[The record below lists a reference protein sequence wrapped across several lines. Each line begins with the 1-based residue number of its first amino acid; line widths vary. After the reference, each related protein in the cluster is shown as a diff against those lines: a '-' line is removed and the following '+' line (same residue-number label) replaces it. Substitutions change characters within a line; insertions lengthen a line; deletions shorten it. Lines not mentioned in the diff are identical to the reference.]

1 MVQAVVAVAERMYGS
16 AEVVPDAVGWLL
28 DEEFAFGEP
37 YGSTGEFLGDLVD
50 AVAHP
55 GTCTDTTV
63 EAVPFLMELVCDDKV
78 APGSRLVLLGDLLR
92 LAASG
97 AAAEVSLADRIA
109 ALGCVWE
116 ESAAEYPTRRA
127 IGGELPRLLS
137 RWGDENPQQDADAED
152 EDGDASAGDESEPS
166 EPSEETRAG
175 QGGPSRSPSGQLMQ
189 AVEQILVGAGRP
201 MKVKDITEALG
212 RPTKGDEGRAPIET
226 TRATCKRLVK
236 NGRAVEKPVGTF
248 ATRRVTESQG
258 GDT

>member
-1 MVQAVVAVAERMYGS
+1 MDFTEAGE
-16 AEVVPDAVGWLL
+16 PDAAPGLRTAVGIYSGKTDRTLERISEL
-28 DEEFAFGEP
+28 EAELA
-37 YGSTGEFLGDLVD
+37 DLR
-50 AVAHP
+50 
-55 GTCTDTTV
+55 V
-63 EAVPFLMELVCDDKV
+63 EAAKYASTRDQLSEALSELLAGRS
-78 APGSRLVLLGDLLR
+78 APSEGDQ
-92 LAASG
+92 
-97 AAAEVSLADRIA
+97 
-109 ALGCVWE
+109 
-116 ESAAEYPTRRA
+116 
-127 IGGELPRLLS
+127 
-137 RWGDENPQQDADAED
+137 NPQQDANAED

-258 GDT
+258 GDA

>member
-1 MVQAVVAVAERMYGS
+1 MDFTEAGE
-16 AEVVPDAVGWLL
+16 PDAAPGLRTAVGIYSGKTDRTLARISEL
-28 DEEFAFGEP
+28 EAELA
-37 YGSTGEFLGDLVD
+37 DLR
-50 AVAHP
+50 
-55 GTCTDTTV
+55 V
-63 EAVPFLMELVCDDKV
+63 EAAKYASTRDQLSEALSELLAGRS
-78 APGSRLVLLGDLLR
+78 APSEGDQ
-92 LAASG
+92 
-97 AAAEVSLADRIA
+97 
-109 ALGCVWE
+109 
-116 ESAAEYPTRRA
+116 
-127 IGGELPRLLS
+127 
-137 RWGDENPQQDADAED
+137 NPQQDADAED

-248 ATRRVTESQG
+248 AARRVTESQG
-258 GDT
+258 GDA